1 MRRVLLIAT
10 LTMLWAFTGGCYV
23 LVTPPPR
30 ECPIENLTLDEEPF
44 PPGAIAGKILSP
56 LPGAPI
62 PRTSLESAGRTINYE
77 YKGGANHDIYRYKS
91 EGRAAQ
97 EFKRR
102 KELEFSTRQWRGPW
116 EIPNTLKYR
125 SPIANR
131 YYVACGMQ
139 NNVYMCK
146 MIAQYEE
153 YFVLFSADMLPAAM
167 TFEDLEH
174 VLRAIDERMAQCLKK
189 PLPPTYDRS

>member
-1 MRRVLLIAT
+1 
-10 LTMLWAFTGGCYV
+10 
-23 LVTPPPR
+23 
-30 ECPIENLTLDEEPF
+30 
-44 PPGAIAGKILSP
+44 
-56 LPGAPI
+56 
-62 PRTSLESAGRTINYE
+62 
-77 YKGGANHDIYRYKS
+77 
-91 EGRAAQ
+91 
-97 EFKRR
+97 
-102 KELEFSTRQWRGPW
+102 
-116 EIPNTLKYR
+116 
-125 SPIANR
+125 
-131 YYVACGMQ
+131 MQ